1 MSTIAKPAPELVGL
15 IAFVRVAE
23 LGSFVRAADSLD
35 LSKAAVSKQM
45 SLLEKRLGAQLLHRT
60 VISSTYSRITT
71 PGV

>member
-1 MSTIAKPAPELVGL
+1 MSTIAKPAPDLAGL

-23 LGSFVRAADSLD
+23 LGSLD